1 MHFNNFALKLAS
13 LVGLAT
19 FASAQAGFCPEAL
32 RFGTFQVSPS
42 TLAPGDSLTVTANL
56 TCAIAKG
63 NTPTFL
69 DYYIEVLA
77 NNNGHE
83 PPILL
88 ARRTYDNTTS
98 PPVDT
103 FTTTLPSWFYFADAQ
118 YSVVMNNLFSRPGP
132 TGEAVITVGGVSEG
146 ITITGI

>member
-1 MHFNNFALKLAS
+1 MHFNNFALKLGS

-19 FASAQAGFCPEAL
+19 FASAQSCPEAL
-32 RFGTFQVSPS
+32 RFGNFQVSPS
-42 TLAPGDSLTVTANL
+42 TLAPGDSFTVTANL

-63 NTPTFL
+63 NTPTYL
-69 DYYIEVLA
+69 DYYIEVLT

-83 PPILL
+83 APILL
-88 ARRTYDNTTS
+88 ARRTYNATL

-118 YSVVMNNLFSRPGP
+118 YSVVMDNLFSRPGP

>member
-19 FASAQAGFCPEAL
+19 FASAQSCPEAL
-32 RFGTFQVSPS
+32 HFGSLQVSPS
-42 TLAPGDSLTVTANL
+42 TLAPGDSFTVTANL

-63 NTPTFL
+63 NTPTYL
-69 DYYIEVLA
+69 DYYIEVLTS
-77 NNNGHE
+77 NNGHE
-83 PPILL
+83 APILL
-88 ARRTYDNTTS
+88 ARRTYNATL
-98 PPVDT
+98 PPRWLMHSST
-103 FTTTLPSWFYFADAQ
+103 QLPSWLYFADAQ
-118 YSVVMNNLFSRPGP
+118 YSVVMDNLFSKPGP